1 MSIIH
6 MYVLKLLFHSTT
18 STDSYDYNTA
28 FSLFYVVSFF
38 FLYFTFARLS
48 ASRERNHSTWGRK
61 RGGRR
66 RGRRKEEKGGRV
78 ADSVWYVSRAIGSVS
93 SVCGLCCC
101 QELTE
106 KAEGGRVDVGMACR
120 VGRWWGQEGGKVD
133 GLALGLFATISFP
146 LSALAHL
153 HLCQLDV
160 PQHVGVCDG
169 ERER

>member
-18 STDSYDYNTA
+18 STVSYEYNTA
-28 FSLFYVVSFF
+28 FSLFFVVSFF
-38 FLYFTFARLS
+38 SPPRLLGCLCL
-48 ASRERNHSTWGRK
+48 GRGTTAPEGEGE
-61 RGGRR
+61 GGRR

-78 ADSVWYVSRAIGSVS
+78 ADSVWYVSRVIASVP

-101 QELTE
+101 QESTE
-106 KAEGGRVDVGMACR
+106 KAEGRRVDVGMACR
-120 VGRWWGQEGGKVD
+120 VGRWRGQEGEKVE
-133 GLALGLFATISFP
+133 GLALGLFAALSLP

-169 ERER
+169 EREC